1 MTSLKILNNKEKKK
15 IIELMKNCY
24 GISEIK
30 LDYVFMKNK
39 DDKVYLLSKDFSKID
54 TDNIRINSIGMY
66 FAKLYPNGIRL
77 SIEGSQLIGPLAK
90 KNVLEVNN
98 DEVKNW
104 VKGYDI
110 LTDERFNGY
119 VIMKNN
125 NDYFGS
131 GFYREGKIENMIPKD
146 RRIKK

>member
-15 IIELMKNCY
+15 IIELMKNYY
-24 GISEIK
+24 GTSEIK

-54 TDNIRINSIGMY
+54 TENIRINSIGMY

-90 KNVLEVNN
+90 KNILEVNN

-119 VIMKNN
+119 VIIKNN
-125 NDYFGS
+125 NDYFGW

>member
-1 MTSLKILNNKEKKK
+1 
-15 IIELMKNCY
+15 MKNYY
-24 GISEIK
+24 GTSEIK

-54 TDNIRINSIGMY
+54 TENIRINSIGMY

-90 KNVLEVNN
+90 KNILEVNN

-119 VIMKNN
+119 VIIKNN

>member
-15 IIELMKNCY
+15 IIELMKNYY
-24 GISEIK
+24 GTSEIK

-54 TDNIRINSIGMY
+54 TENIRINSIGMY

-90 KNVLEVNN
+90 KNILEVNN

-110 LTDERFNGY
+110 LTD
-119 VIMKNN
+119 
-125 NDYFGS
+125 D
-131 GFYREGKIENMIPKD
+131 P
-146 RRIKK
+146 

>member
-15 IIELMKNCY
+15 IIELMKNYY
-24 GISEIK
+24 GTSEIK

-54 TDNIRINSIGMY
+54 TENIRINSIGMY

-90 KNVLEVNN
+90 KNILEVNN

-119 VIMKNN
+119 VIIKNN